1 MSEPMN
7 LQPNHDS
14 LIEKEPVKLNP
25 LSEEQYTSADVGS
38 EITSI
43 EQESLDKESDSL
55 DEQMEVSP
63 TQTTED
69 RTEKI
74 KSSDED
80 LSSAT
85 GQTKVSQSEITVS
98 EPEEQELSNKKDE
111 NSATEQSEL
120 NSTPIPVTQTGEQEL
135 PNEKSSSIDEQVNL
149 EPIQQTLE
157 LLTKELSTLK
167 TDFQTKIKYDSS
179 KEQIITSLHSELQNH
194 KDGFYFKILRSLA
207 LDILTLYDRLETVVE
222 KQSDSSSDLNSD
234 LRDFLEDIECI
245 LARHG
250 FEVYQHDGNYDRKL
264 QKVLK
269 TESTEQAESDGSI
282 AQRLKK
288 GLQYENRVV
297 RPEVVTL
304 YRCSASKS

>member
-1 MSEPMN
+1 MSEQKN
-7 LQPNHDS
+7 LPSNHNS
-14 LIEKEPVKLNP
+14 VIEEAPVKLNP
-25 LSEEQYTSADVGS
+25 SSEEQDTSADMGS
-38 EITSI
+38 EIPLTQ
-43 EQESLDKESDSL
+43 QESLDEKSDSF

-69 RTEKI
+69 RTETT
-74 KSSDED
+74 KSSDEV

-85 GQTKVSQSEITVS
+85 EQTKVSQAEIPVS
-98 EPEEQELSNKKDE
+98 QPEE
-111 NSATEQSEL
+111 
-120 NSTPIPVTQTGEQEL
+120 P
-135 PNEKSSSIDEQVNL
+135 SSVDGQVNL

-194 KDGFYFKILRSLA
+194 RDDFYFKILSSLA

-222 KQSDSSSDLNSD
+222 KQSDSSNHLTSD
-234 LRDFLEDIECI
+234 LRDFLEDIDCI

-250 FEVYQHDGNYDRKL
+250 FEIYEHKDNYDRKY

-269 TESTEQAESDGSI
+269 TESTEQVESDGSI
-282 AQRLKK
+282 AQSLKK
-288 GLQYENRVV
+288 GLKYEDRVV

-304 YRCSASKS
+304 YRYVASES

>member
-1 MSEPMN
+1 MSEPIN
-7 LQPNHDS
+7 LQPNHNS
-14 LIEKEPVKLNP
+14 LIEEEPVKLNP
-25 LSEEQYTSADVGS
+25 LSEEQDTSADTGS
-38 EITSI
+38 EILLV
-43 EQESLDKESDSL
+43 EQEFLDEKSDSL
-55 DEQMEVSP
+55 DEQIEVSP
-63 TQTTED
+63 TQITED
-69 RTEKI
+69 RTEKT
-74 KSSDED
+74 KSSDEV

-85 GQTKVSQSEITVS
+85 GQTKVSQSEIPVS
-98 EPEEQELSNKKDE
+98 QSEEQKLSNEDLS
-111 NSATEQSEL
+111 SANKQTKLSP
-120 NSTPIPVTQTGEQEL
+120 TPIPVTQTGEQKL
-135 PNEKSSSIDEQVNL
+135 SNEESNSVDKQVNL

-194 KDGFYFKILRSLA
+194 RDGFYFKILRSLA
-207 LDILTLYDRLETVVE
+207 LDILTLYDRLETVVN
-222 KQSDSSSDLNSD
+222 KQSDFSNDLTSD

-250 FEVYQHDGNYDRKL
+250 FEIYQHDGDYDRKL

-269 TESTEQAESDGSI
+269 TESTEQVESDGSI

-288 GLQYENRVV
+288 GLQYEDRVV

-304 YRCSASKS
+304 YRYVASKS